1 MNISAYRHV
10 FSRFEW
16 KYRYKEMKWNENR
29 KIKKKLCNC
38 IKWNKKKNTENNI
51 KYDESNKN

>member
-10 FSRFEW
+10 FSHFEW

-29 KIKKKLCNC
+29 KIKKTMNC
-38 IKWNKKKNTENNI
+38 IKWNKNNKI
-51 KYDESNKN
+51 PKII